1 MFKISFFP
9 MFYLIYNFFVKKKL
23 LKNYQWS
30 THYNS
35 FLTMILKYNQSAT
48 NSLKNHLETH
58 MG

>member
-1 MFKISFFP
+1 MFY
-9 MFYLIYNFFVKKKL
+9 MFYLIYNFYVKKKFKKL
-23 LKNYQWS
+23 YLRNYQWS
-30 THYNS
+30 THSKS